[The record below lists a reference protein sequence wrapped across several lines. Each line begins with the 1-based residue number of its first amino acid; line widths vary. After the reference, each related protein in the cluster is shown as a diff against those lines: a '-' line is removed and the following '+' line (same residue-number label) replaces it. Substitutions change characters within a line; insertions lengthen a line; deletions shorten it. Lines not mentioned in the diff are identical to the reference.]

1 MSLTDLDCPI
11 CGPETHCPGY
21 ERLWLNLQANP
32 DRWRPVHD
40 QLLAR
45 KAQPLQYPRLMEQAT
60 NAAGALIRAAA
71 SGFAHVSQAE
81 QDRRLAICRGD
92 DTQPKCNF
100 YDPSQGRCFKCGC
113 VAAWKARLVS
123 EHCPLDPPR
132 W

>member
-1 MSLTDLDCPI
+1 MNDVCPI
-11 CGPETHCPGY
+11 CKHDKGPCYPVLWK
-21 ERLWLNLQANP
+21 RLRENP
-32 DRWRPVHD
+32 ERWRSVHD
-40 QLLAR
+40 QVLGKKHEYPPLL
-45 KAQPLQYPRLMEQAT
+45 EQAA
-60 NAAGALIRAAA
+60 NAAGALVRAAA
-71 SGFAHVSQAE
+71 SGFARVDQAE

-92 DTQPKCNF
+92 DTQPKCEF